1 MRKSHVWILLAAVFA
16 TVGLLAGAG
25 AANMMA
31 AQPTKI
37 AIVDVIKVRNGLNE
51 AKVISAEIEAK
62 LQKYEQEHKGR
73 LEEIESLREDLSILT
88 PDSEAFDEKQR
99 QLLAKTVEA
108 KTWQEVAKVEIT
120 HEHTIQLES
129 LFRQI
134 VQASTDIATLHG
146 YDMVLSQEREINFR
160 NAKPKEIDALIS
172 LRKILWS
179 RDEMDV
185 TEQVI
190 QKMNNDFANAM

>member
-25 AANMMA
+25 AANMLA